1 LAAILAQGVHEC
13 AKFLRILADRFKFG
27 GLSAL
32 SRACVKIGREHEI
45 AAYIRA

>member
-27 GLSAL
+27 GLPL
-32 SRACVKIGREHEI
+32 SRTRVKIGREHVI
-45 AAYIRA
+45 AAYIRG